1 MIFVRN
7 DLNFYL
13 EEFGDTKR
21 VLTRPN
27 INIKNL
33 GNSPFNVVHHT
44 RFLLWASIL
53 FYKYHELSPYP
64 KQKKSRHRNGTDN
77 NIHDNFSQM
86 C

>member
-1 MIFVRN
+1 VIFVRN

-33 GNSPFNVVHHT
+33 GNNPFNVVHHT
-44 RFLLWASIL
+44 C
-53 FYKYHELSPYP
+53 FYYGR
-64 KQKKSRHRNGTDN
+64 QFCFTNITD
-77 NIHDNFSQM
+77 
-86 C
+86 

>member
-1 MIFVRN
+1 VIFVRN

-33 GNSPFNVVHHT
+33 GNNPFNLAFD
-44 RFLLWASIL
+44 RACIFG
-53 FYKYHELSPYP
+53 K
-64 KQKKSRHRNGTDN
+64 
-77 NIHDNFSQM
+77 
-86 C
+86 